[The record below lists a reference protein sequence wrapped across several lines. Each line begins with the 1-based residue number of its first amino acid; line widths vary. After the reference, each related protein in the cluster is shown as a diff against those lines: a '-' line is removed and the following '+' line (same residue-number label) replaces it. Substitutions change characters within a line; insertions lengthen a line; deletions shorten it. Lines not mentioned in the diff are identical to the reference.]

1 MHMAMED
8 TTPVLGS
15 RRRLVP
21 LPNRHAGPGAGV
33 VIAGRYR
40 LHSLISRGGM
50 GTVWQAYDEVLG
62 RWVAAKQYDV
72 TAAHTDLPRPLALAQ
87 REGRIAG
94 RFSLPGVVRVF
105 DLAVH
110 HDCPWLVMELLSG
123 WSLAT
128 EIAGRGRLPADRT
141 TTIAGAL
148 LAVLERLHG
157 DGVVHRDIKPAN
169 VQLTA
174 DDDVV
179 LLDFGIAIDRRRGP
193 AERMAVPAGSPAF
206 VAPEVLSGAPF
217 SPATDLF
224 ALGVTLFCAVEGYL
238 PFRGSAGPGP
248 AAGALPAFRYA
259 GALGT
264 LVGGLLK
271 LDPRARL
278 TVAEAYACWLEAD
291 AAAATGDDAMTR
303 VIDNGVV

>member
-1 MHMAMED
+1 MHKVVED
-8 TTPVLGS
+8 TVPVPGS
-15 RRRLVP
+15 RHRLVP
-21 LPNRHAGPGAGV
+21 MPVRNADLAAGA

-40 LHSLISRGGM
+40 LHSRISRGGM

-72 TAAHTDLPRPLALAQ
+72 AAQYTDLPRPLALAQ

-94 RFSLPGVVRVF
+94 RFSMHGVVRIF

-123 WSLAT
+123 RSLAT
-128 EIAGRGRLPADRT
+128 EITGRGRLSAGRT

-148 LAVLERLHG
+148 LTVLEALHG

-174 DDDVV
+174 ADEVV
-179 LLDFGIAIDRRRGP
+179 LLDFGIAVDRYRGP
-193 AERMAVPAGSPAF
+193 AERIAFPAGSPAF
-206 VAPEVLSGAPF
+206 VAPEIFAGAPF

-238 PFRGSAGPGP
+238 PFQGSAWPEP
-248 AAGALPAFRYA
+248 AAEALPAFRHA

-264 LVGGLLK
+264 LIGGLLK
-271 LDPRARL
+271 VDPRARL
-278 TVAEAYACWLEAD
+278 TEAEAFACWLD
-291 AAAATGDDAMTR
+291 AAA
-303 VIDNGVV
+303 VQ